1 MSTDKNINFDKK
13 KKFSGGI
20 LFLFSAILL
29 VVLVFQNFAGDKH
42 PPIAFSHQL
51 EHVVN
56 LDLIETE
63 SSKKISLTDNLVS
76 FSGKF
81 KNSISQEA
89 ENRYAYL
96 ELLNEY
102 HGLQDQRDSLAQ
114 KLPSLQE
121 DVFRA
126 AQWYVTLTGIP
137 IPEDGYGIV
146 TPDHNTIDRKR
157 AITIQES
164 LVKDF
169 TSLPELQKKITL
181 LEQQPVIS
189 LQELKSIEGDLSTL
203 IQNFSTPVL
212 GIGEEDLKS
221 QLRTISGEVEKIIAA
236 TDVSYTGKFLVYKR
250 FVQQLQNIALQLDQ
264 KSGNARLLPL
274 RSVRSY
280 IHTLNNYR
288 DINNQLHAVK
298 AKLNRAKD
306 GIGDIIWFF
315 NNKELSTRMLEKEGG
330 EEFRQWFKHANKE
343 WKSFVLHQGMPFK
356 APDQPR
362 NAVLEKT
369 FPSTEP
375 PPNYLNYLFSILPV
389 LLILAL
395 LYFIFSRQLR
405 GMGNTAMSF
414 GKSPARMLNRAQN
427 KVTFK
432 DVAGIEEAKEEL
444 QEVVEFLK
452 NPAKFTALGA
462 RIPKGVLCIGPPGTG
477 KTLIAKAVAGEANCP
492 FFSISGSDF
501 VEMFVGVGASRIR
514 DLFREAKEKAPCIIF
529 IDEIDAVGRHRG
541 AGVGG
546 GHDEREQTLNQL
558 LVEMD
563 GFDTNEGVILMAATN
578 RPDVLDRALLRPGRF
593 DRRIVLDL
601 PDIRGRFEIL
611 QVHAARV
618 KLDSSVDL
626 MFLARSTPGASGA
639 DLMSILNEAALLAAR
654 RTRSAVTMQDIT
666 DASDKVRYGKER
678 RSLELDKQEKTTT
691 AYHEAG
697 HAILGLLVEHSD
709 PIEKVTIIPRGLS
722 LGATYFVPKRNH
734 VGYRKKEVLDKLIVL
749 MGGRASEELFIGD
762 ISSGARGD
770 FSQATR
776 LVRQMIC
783 EWGMSDELG
792 TVAYDENADLSAFN
806 PGQQEVSYSETTL
819 HKIDGE
825 VKEILTTA
833 YDRAKSMLQ
842 PLEDKV
848 HHMAE
853 LLVEFETLDKEDID
867 HVLAGTFDMKKKR
880 QKIEN
885 TEKLMK
891 KAAVA
896 PPPIPETPKNDGS
909 DPTPV
914 TSS

>member
-29 VVLVFQNFAGDKH
+29 VVLVLQNFTTDKH

-63 SSKKISLTDNLVS
+63 ASKKISLTDNLVS

-81 KNSISQEA
+81 KDSLSQEA

-102 HGLQDQRDSLAQ
+102 HGLQDKKEALVQ

-121 DVFRA
+121 DVFKA
-126 AQWYVTLTGIP
+126 AQWYVALAGIP
-137 IPEDGYGIV
+137 IPEEGYNIV
-146 TPDHNTIDRKR
+146 TSDYNTVDRKK

-169 TSLPELQKKITL
+169 ISLPELQKKITL
-181 LEQQPVIS
+181 LERKEVIS
-189 LQELKSIEGDLSTL
+189 LQDLKSIESDLSTL
-203 IQNFSTPVL
+203 IQNFSTPML

-221 QLRTISGEVEKIIAA
+221 QLRTISGEVQKIIAA
-236 TDVSYTGKFLVYKR
+236 SDVSHTGKFLAYKR
-250 FVQQLQNIALQLDQ
+250 NAQQLQAIALQLDQ
-264 KSGNARLLPL
+264 KSGSVRLLPL

-280 IHTLNNYR
+280 IHALNNYK
-288 DINNQLHAVK
+288 DINNQLDTVR
-298 AKLNRAKD
+298 AKLKRAKE
-306 GIGDIIWFF
+306 GVGDIIWFF
-315 NNKELSTRMLEKEGG
+315 NNKELSTGMLEKEGS

-343 WKSFVLHQGMPFK
+343 WKSFVLHQGMSFK

-369 FPSTEP
+369 FPSAEP
-375 PPNYLNYLFSILPV
+375 PPNYLNYLFSVLPV

-514 DLFREAKEKAPCIIF
+514 DLFREAKEKSPCIIF

-601 PDIRGRFEIL
+601 PDIKGRFEIL

-709 PIEKVTIIPRGLS
+709 PVEKVTIVPRGLS

-734 VGYRKKEVLDKLIVL
+734 VGYRKKEVLDRLTVL
-749 MGGRASEELFIGD
+749 MGGRAAEELFIGD

-776 LVRQMIC
+776 LVRQMVC

-806 PGQQEVSYSETTL
+806 TGHQEISYSETTL
-819 HKIDGE
+819 HKIDAE

-833 YDRAKSMLQ
+833 YDKAKSMLK

-848 HHMAE
+848 HNMAE
-853 LLVEFETLDKEDID
+853 LLVEFETLDKEDIE
-867 HVLAGTFDMKKKR
+867 HILAGSFDIKKKR
-880 QKIEN
+880 KKIET

-891 KAAVA
+891 KAVVS
-896 PPPIPETPKNDGS
+896 PPPIPETPNNSGS

-914 TSS
+914 VS

>member
-29 VVLVFQNFAGDKH
+29 VVLVFQNFATDKQ

-56 LDLIETE
+56 LDLIESE

-81 KNSISQEA
+81 KDSISQEA
-89 ENRYAYL
+89 QNRYAYL

-102 HGLQDQRDSLAQ
+102 HGLQDKRDSLAQ

-126 AQWYVTLTGIP
+126 AQWYVTLVGIP
-137 IPEDGYGIV
+137 IPKEGYGIV
-146 TPDHNTIDRKR
+146 TPDQGSIDRTR

-181 LEQQPVIS
+181 LEKQTVIS

-221 QLRTISGEVEKIIAA
+221 QLRTISGEVEKVIAA
-236 TDVSYTGKFLVYKR
+236 TDVSHTGKFLVYKG
-250 FVQQLQNIALQLDQ
+250 FMQQLQNIALQLDQ

-280 IHTLNNYR
+280 IHTLNTYR
-288 DINNQLHAVK
+288 DINDQLHAVK
-298 AKLNRAKD
+298 SKLNRAKD

-315 NNKELSTRMLEKEGG
+315 NNKELSTRMLEKAEG

-343 WKSFVLHQGMPFK
+343 WKSFVLHQGMAFK

-369 FPSTEP
+369 FPSAEP
-375 PPNYLNYLFSILPV
+375 PPNYLNYVFSILPV

-477 KTLIAKAVAGEANCP
+477 KTLIAKAVAGEASCP

-601 PDIRGRFEIL
+601 PDIKGRFEIL

-618 KLDSSVDL
+618 KLESSVDL

-654 RTRSAVTMQDIT
+654 RIRSAVTMQDII

-709 PIEKVTIIPRGLS
+709 PVEKVTIIPRGLS

-734 VGYRKKEVLDKLIVL
+734 VGYRKKEVLDRLTVL

-792 TVAYDENADLSAFN
+792 TVAYDENADLSSFA
-806 PGQQEVSYSETTL
+806 PGHQEVSYSETTL

-867 HVLAGTFDMKKKR
+867 HVLAGTFDMKSKR
-880 QKIEN
+880 KKIEN
-885 TEKLMK
+885 TEQLMRK
-891 KAAVA
+891 AVA
-896 PPPIPETPKNDGS
+896 TPPPIPETPKSDGS

>member
-13 KKFSGGI
+13 KKFSGGV

-29 VVLVFQNFAGDKH
+29 VILVLQNFSTDKH

-56 LDLIETE
+56 LDLIESE

-81 KNSISQEA
+81 KDSITQEA
-89 ENRYAYL
+89 QNRYAYL

-102 HGLQDQRDSLAQ
+102 HGLQDQRDALAH
-114 KLPSLQE
+114 KLPGLQE

-126 AQWYVTLTGIP
+126 AQWYVTLAGIS
-137 IPEDGYGIV
+137 IPEEGYSV
-146 TPDHNTIDRKR
+146 VAPDYKSIDRKR
-157 AITIQES
+157 AITIQET
-164 LVKDF
+164 LLKDF
-169 TSLPELQKKITL
+169 TSLPELQKKITSLEKQGAITLKELTAIESDLNTL
-181 LEQQPVIS
+181 L
-189 LQELKSIEGDLSTL
+189 
-203 IQNFSTPVL
+203 QNFSMPML
-212 GIGEEDLKS
+212 GIGEENLKS
-221 QLRTISGEVEKIIAA
+221 QLRTISGEIKKVTSS
-236 TDVSYTGKFLVYKR
+236 TDVPPTGKFLIYKR
-250 FVQQLQNIALQLDQ
+250 LVGQLQTIALQLDQ
-264 KSGNARLLPL
+264 KSGTARLLPL
-274 RSVRSY
+274 RSVRTY
-280 IHTLNNYR
+280 IDTLNSYR
-288 DINNQLHAVK
+288 DINDQVYAVQS
-298 AKLNRAKD
+298 KLNRAKD

-315 NNKELSTRMLEKEGG
+315 NNKELSTRMLEKEGS

-343 WKSFVLHQGMPFK
+343 WNSFVLHQGMSFK

-405 GMGNTAMSF
+405 GMGSTAMSF
-414 GKSPARMLNRAQN
+414 GKSPARMLNRTQN

-444 QEVVEFLK
+444 QEVVDFIK
-452 NPAKFTALGA
+452 YPAKFTTLGA
-462 RIPKGVLCIGPPGTG
+462 RIPKGILCIGPPGTG
-477 KTLIAKAVAGEANCP
+477 KTLIAKAVAGEANRP

-601 PDIRGRFEIL
+601 PDIKGRFEIL

-654 RTRSAVTMQDIT
+654 RTRSAVTMQDII
-666 DASDKVRYGKER
+666 DASDKVRFGKER
-678 RSLELDKQEKTTT
+678 RSLELDEQEKKTT
-691 AYHEAG
+691 AYHESG
-697 HAILGLLVEHSD
+697 HTILGLLVEHSD
-709 PIEKVTIIPRGLS
+709 PVEKVTIVPRGLS
-722 LGATYFVPKRNH
+722 LGATYFIPKRNH
-734 VGYRKKEVLDKLIVL
+734 VGYRKKEVLDQLTVL
-749 MGGRASEELFIGD
+749 MGGRAAEELFIGD
-762 ISSGARGD
+762 ISSGAHGD
-770 FSQATR
+770 FKQATK
-776 LVRQMIC
+776 LVRRMIC
-783 EWGMSDELG
+783 EWGMSEELG
-792 TVAYDENADLSAFN
+792 TVAYDEGMDMS
-806 PGQQEVSYSETTL
+806 GYGSGHQEISYSEATL

-825 VKEILTTA
+825 VKGILSTA

-848 HHMAE
+848 HHMAA
-853 LLVEFETLDKEDID
+853 LLVEFETLDKEDVDQI
-867 HVLAGTFDMKKKR
+867 LAGSFDIENKR
-880 QKIEN
+880 KKIEE

-891 KAAVA
+891 KAVVS
-896 PPPIPETPKNDGS
+896 PPPIPKAPGNDGE
-909 DPTPV
+909 DPTPA

>member
-1 MSTDKNINFDKK
+1 MSTDKNVNFNKK

-29 VVLVFQNFAGDKH
+29 AVLVLQNFTTDKH

-63 SSKKISLTDNLVS
+63 SNKKISLTDNLVS

-81 KNSISQEA
+81 KDSLSQEA

-102 HGLQDQRDSLAQ
+102 HGLQDKKDALAQ

-121 DVFRA
+121 DVFKA
-126 AQWYVTLTGIP
+126 AQWYVTLAGVP

-146 TPDHNTIDRKR
+146 TPDYKTVDRKR

-181 LEQQPVIS
+181 LERQPVIS
-189 LQELKSIEGDLSTL
+189 LQDLKSIESDLSTL
-203 IQNFSTPVL
+203 IQNFGTPIL
-212 GIGEEDLKS
+212 GIGEEDLKA
-221 QLRTISGEVEKIIAA
+221 QLRTISGEVEKVIAA
-236 TDVSYTGKFLVYKR
+236 SDVSHTGKFLVYKR
-250 FVQQLQNIALQLDQ
+250 NAQQLQNIALQLDQ
-264 KSGNARLLPL
+264 KPGSVRLLPL

-288 DINNQLHAVK
+288 DINQQLDVIK
-298 AKLNRAKD
+298 SKLNRAKD
-306 GIGDIIWFF
+306 GVGDIIWFF
-315 NNKELSTRMLEKEGG
+315 NNKELSTRMLEREGS
-330 EEFRQWFKHANKE
+330 EEFRQWFKDANKE
-343 WKSFVLHQGMPFK
+343 WKSFVLHQGMSFK

-369 FPSTEP
+369 FPSAEP
-375 PPNYLNYLFSILPV
+375 LPNYLNYLFSVLPI

-427 KVTFK
+427 KITFK

-452 NPAKFTALGA
+452 SPAKFTALGA

-639 DLMSILNEAALLAAR
+639 DLMSVLNEAALLAAR

-709 PIEKVTIIPRGLS
+709 PVEKVTIVPRGLS

-734 VGYRKKEVLDKLIVL
+734 VGYRKKEVLDRLTVL
-749 MGGRASEELFIGD
+749 MGGRAAEELFIGD

-776 LVRQMIC
+776 LVRQMVC

-792 TVAYDENADLSAFN
+792 TVAYDENADLSAFS
-806 PGQQEVSYSETTL
+806 PGHQEVSYSETTL

-825 VKEILTTA
+825 VKGILTTA

-867 HVLAGTFDMKKKR
+867 HILAGNFDVKKKR
-880 QKIEN
+880 QKIET

-891 KAAVA
+891 KVA
-896 PPPIPETPKNDGS
+896 PTPPPIPETPNNGGS

-914 TSS
+914 ISS

>member
-1 MSTDKNINFDKK
+1 MSTDKKINFDKK

-20 LFLFSAILL
+20 LFLFSAITLI
-29 VVLVFQNFAGDKH
+29 VLVLQNLTTDKH

-56 LDLIETE
+56 LDLIEAE
-63 SSKKISLTDNLVS
+63 ASKKISLTDNLVS

-81 KNSISQEA
+81 KDSLSQEA

-102 HGLQDQRDSLAQ
+102 HRLQDKKEALAQ
-114 KLPSLQE
+114 KLPGLQQ
-121 DVFRA
+121 DVLKA
-126 AQWYVTLTGIP
+126 AQWYVALAGIT
-137 IPEDGYGIV
+137 IPKEGYDII
-146 TPDHNTIDRKR
+146 TSDYSTADRKKT
-157 AITIQES
+157 ITLQES

-181 LEQQPVIS
+181 LERQPVIS
-189 LQELKSIEGDLSTL
+189 LQDLKSIESDLSTL
-203 IQNFSTPVL
+203 IQNFSTPML

-221 QLRTISGEVEKIIAA
+221 QLRTINGELQKVMAA
-236 TDVSYTGKFLVYKR
+236 SDVSHTSKFHAYKR
-250 FVQQLQNIALQLDQ
+250 NAQQLQAIALQLEQ

-280 IHTLNNYR
+280 IQTLNNYK
-288 DINNQLHAVK
+288 DINNELDVVK
-298 AKLNRAKD
+298 AKLNRAKES
-306 GIGDIIWFF
+306 IGDIIWFF
-315 NNKELSTRMLEKEGG
+315 NNKELSTRMLEKEGS

-343 WKSFVLHQGMPFK
+343 WRSFALHQGMSFK

-362 NAVLEKT
+362 NTVLEKT
-369 FPSTEP
+369 FPNAEP
-375 PPNYLNYLFSILPV
+375 PPNYLNYLFSVLPV

-414 GKSPARMLNRAQN
+414 GKSPARMLNRTQN

-601 PDIRGRFEIL
+601 PDIKGRFEIL

-709 PIEKVTIIPRGLS
+709 PVEKVTIVPRGLS
-722 LGATYFVPKRNH
+722 LGATYFVPKKNH
-734 VGYRKKEVLDKLIVL
+734 VGYRKKEVLDRLTVL
-749 MGGRASEELFIGD
+749 MGGRAAEELFIGD

-770 FSQATR
+770 FSQATK
-776 LVRQMIC
+776 LVRQMVC
-783 EWGMSDELG
+783 EWGMSEELG
-792 TVAYDENADLSAFN
+792 TVAYDEHADLSAFDA
-806 PGQQEVSYSETTL
+806 GHQEISYSETTL
-819 HKIDGE
+819 QKIDKE
-825 VKEILTTA
+825 VKEILTAA
-833 YDRAKSMLQ
+833 YDKAKSMLK

-848 HHMAE
+848 HLMAQ
-853 LLVEFETLDKEDID
+853 LLVEFETLDKEDIE
-867 HVLAGTFDMKKKR
+867 HILAGSFDVKKKR
-880 QKIEN
+880 KKIEN

-891 KAAVA
+891 KAVVS
-896 PPPIPETPKNDGS
+896 PPPLPEMPNNGDS

-914 TSS
+914 ISS